1 MEMTRSFD
9 QKHTLKL
16 ETIIFDFDGTLAHL
30 NIDFDEMRRR
40 VLTLFPEFG
49 LDDGLMEGRYLLEG
63 IEAAVRALKTRGG
76 DGEAFDFYR
85 RAEEILRAI
94 ERRAAEESF
103 LLPGITGALRD
114 LKGRGLR
121 LGIITRNSA
130 VAVRSVLSRDT
141 LTYDVLLAREDVERG
156 RVKPNPGHLERAIHL
171 LKGSP
176 QTSLMVGD
184 HPLDIR
190 VVQKAGAHSAGVLTG
205 RHGRSDFE
213 EAGAD
218 LILESV
224 AELPCLFERSQLV
237 RVES

>member
-1 MEMTRSFD
+1 MTRSE
-9 QKHTLKL
+9 KNPLELK
-16 ETIIFDFDGTLAHL
+16 TIIFDFDGTLAHL
-30 NIDFDEMRRR
+30 NIDFDEMRRQ
-40 VLTLFPEFG
+40 VLTVFPEFG
-49 LDDGLMEGRYLLEG
+49 LDGGLMDGKYLLEG
-63 IEAAVRALKTRGG
+63 IEAAVEALRSRSG
-76 DGEAFDFYR
+76 DGEAFDLER

-103 LLPGITGALRD
+103 LLPGITEALRE

-130 VAVRSVLSRDT
+130 MAVKSVLSRGT
-141 LTYDVLLAREDVERG
+141 VVYDILLAREDVGRA
-156 RVKPNPGHLERAIHL
+156 RVKPNPGHLERAIHI

-190 VVQKAGAHSAGVLTG
+190 VAQKAGSHSAGVLTG
-205 RHGRSDFE
+205 RHKRSDFE
-213 EAGAD
+213 EVGAD

-224 AELPCLFERSQLV
+224 AELPSLFDRSELI